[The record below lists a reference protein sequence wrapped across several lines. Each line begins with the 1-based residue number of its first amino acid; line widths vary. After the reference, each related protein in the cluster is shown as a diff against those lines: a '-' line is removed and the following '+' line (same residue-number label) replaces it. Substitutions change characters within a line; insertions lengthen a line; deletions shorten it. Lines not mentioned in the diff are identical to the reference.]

1 MKLAFCPSCGEELV
15 RISTKT
21 ANYKAVCLN
30 CEVTYKLAG
39 DDSEEAGILF
49 KGSSPSQMTEAMM
62 SKAQNK

>member
-1 MKLAFCPSCGEELV
+1 MKLAFCPSCGEKLV

-30 CEVTYKLAG
+30 CEITYKLSG
-39 DDSEEAGILF
+39 DGNEGEGILF

-62 SKAQNK
+62 QKSQNK